1 MAGDTLASFSAAVV
15 DPTAQRKLRLT
26 DNPQEGF
33 RRVAEEL
40 ATEDPFVLNGVV
52 RAWEGREWNE
62 ALA

>member
-1 MAGDTLASFSAAVV
+1 LAGDTLASFSAAVV

-52 RAWEGREWNE
+52 RA
-62 ALA
+62 